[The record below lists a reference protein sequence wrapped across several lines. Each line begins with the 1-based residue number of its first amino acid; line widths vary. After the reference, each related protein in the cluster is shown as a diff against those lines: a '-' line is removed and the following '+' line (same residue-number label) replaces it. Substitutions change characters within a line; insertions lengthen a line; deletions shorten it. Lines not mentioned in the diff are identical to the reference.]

1 MVLGWLHRR
10 LPGPAYYSCGSGSE
24 EEEEEEAW
32 SCIPGPG
39 GSWALVPDG
48 SWVLEALDSGPMDQ
62 VRTSNHTKVPS
73 WEEHKASCR
82 TWGEEK
88 VRVQRYLLGEEHTS
102 RRRTKEGKSR
112 LEEVEPELAKTSD
125 ASTQNCSCSAT
136 TSRSGCARKSL
147 PM

>member
-10 LPGPAYYSCGSGSE
+10 LPGPAYYSCGSESE
-24 EEEEEEAW
+24 GEEAW

-48 SWVLEALDSGPMDQ
+48 SWVLVAPGSGPMDQ
-62 VRTSNHTKVPS
+62 VRKSTHTTVPS
-73 WEEHKASCR
+73 REEHKASYR

-88 VRVQRYLLGEEHTS
+88 DRVQMYLLGEEHTS

-112 LEEVEPELAKTSD
+112 LEEAEPELAKTSD

-136 TSRSGCARKSL
+136 TSRSGCARKLL